1 MKKQDYYVILGVPR
15 TATTDAIKAA
25 YRTLALKYHP
35 DRNPDNKE
43 AENKFK
49 EAAEAYEVLSDDQ
62 KRQRY
67 DQFGHAG
74 VDGAHQHQGHH
85 GGQGMDMN
93 DIFSNFG
100 DIFGDIFGAQQN
112 GRKSRKKSGPTPERG
127 HDLFKEITLTLKDSY
142 LGTKQEMAFYRYNP
156 CTKCNHTGAQPGT
169 TAQICADCGGA
180 GQKNFAQ
187 GFFVVAQTCNTCSGH
202 GFTIPSPCKTCSGQ
216 SRVREYDT
224 FSISIP
230 SGIYDGAELRIK
242 GKGDAGIFGGSTGD
256 LLIKVHIAADKQFKR
271 VEDNLVCSVALTYPQ
286 LVLGSQVEITSIDGT
301 KETIKIPKGCPVG
314 QEIVIPGKGFHKIR
328 GNARGNLVVI
338 TTCHIPTKLTDQAKE
353 ALMTYSTIIGTQ
365 VTESTGSIA
374 SFFKKFLG

>member
-1 MKKQDYYVILGVPR
+1 MKKQDYYAVLGVGR
-15 TATTDAIKAA
+15 NATLDEIKAA
-25 YRTLALKYHP
+25 YRALALKYHP

-49 EAAEAYEVLSDDQ
+49 QAAEAYEVLSDTQ

-74 VDGAHQHQGHH
+74 IDGAFQHQGH
-85 GGQGMDMN
+85 GSQGMDMN

-100 DIFGDIFGAQQN
+100 DIFGDIFGAQQGSSRK
-112 GRKSRKKSGPTPERG
+112 GRKKAAPTPERG
-127 HDLFKEITLTLKDSY
+127 HDLFKEITLSLKDSY
-142 LGTKQEMAFYRYNP
+142 LGCKQDLSFARYNP
-156 CTKCNHTGAQPGT
+156 CVTCNHLGTQPGT
-169 TAQICADCGGA
+169 TIQICTDCGGA

-187 GFFVVAQTCNTCSGH
+187 GFFVVSQTCSTCSGH

-224 FSISIP
+224 FSVTIP

-242 GKGDAGIFGGSTGD
+242 GKGDAGVFGGQTGD
-256 LLIKVHIAADKQFKR
+256 LLIKVHVAPDKQFKR
-271 VEDNLVCSVALTYPQ
+271 IEDNLVCSVSLTYPQ

-314 QEIVIPGKGFHKIR
+314 QEIVIPGKGFNKIR
-328 GNARGNLVVI
+328 GTARGNLVVI
-338 TTCHIPTKLTDQAKE
+338 TICHIPTKLTEPAKE
-353 ALMTYSTIIGTQ
+353 ALMTYSNLIGTQ
-365 VTESTGSIA
+365 VTEPTGGIA